1 MYQLK
6 DYLYSINQSKRNILD
21 DDPNAQKKYPPYIIK
36 RCLSSFTD
44 TILFANEMNRNPHLP
59 NKMQYDF
66 FINSVKPRKRF
77 SPWARKDSIDYLD
90 VVKEYYGYNDDKAL
104 QALRILTKDQL
115 DTIKKSLSKG
125 GKNAVSYTH
134 LTLPTR

>member
-6 DYLYSINQSKRNILD
+6 DYLYSINQSKKNILD
-21 DDPNAQKKYPPYIIK
+21 EDPNAVKKYPSYIVN

-44 TILFANEMNRNPHLP
+44 TVLYANEMNKNSHLP

-66 FINSVKPRKRF
+66 FLNSVKPRKRF

-104 QALRILTKDQL
+104 QALRILTKNQL
-115 DTIKKSLSKG
+115 DKITYLLRKG
-125 GKNAVSYTH
+125 GKNDK
-134 LTLPTR
+134 RD